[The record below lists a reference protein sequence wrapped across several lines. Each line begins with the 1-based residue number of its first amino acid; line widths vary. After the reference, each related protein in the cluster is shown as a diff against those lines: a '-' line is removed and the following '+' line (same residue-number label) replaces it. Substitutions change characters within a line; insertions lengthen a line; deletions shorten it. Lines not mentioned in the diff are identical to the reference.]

1 MVVNK
6 ITSSKFIQNR
16 KNNGK
21 NFHVT
26 NVTFYVNPLRNQ
38 SSIAILEIHKTVKTF
53 GFAVA
58 RLAIEVLKNLN
69 SWLLLAQTRIF
80 LSSEKY

>member
-1 MVVNK
+1 MAVNK

-26 NVTFYVNPLRNQ
+26 NVTFYVNPLRNK

-53 GFAVA
+53 EFAVA
-58 RLAIEVLKNLN
+58 RLAIEVLKNLT

>member
-6 ITSSKFIQNR
+6 ITASKFIQNR

-26 NVTFYVNPLRNQ
+26 NVTFYVNPLRNK

-53 GFAVA
+53 EFAVA
-58 RLAIEVLKNLN
+58 RLASEVLKNLT